1 MTMFTGRNN
10 RLKVLVFLLIICS
23 NSISPA
29 KLIKLSENLDENEE
43 GDENIY
49 EEIIPEDKEMTSYN
63 SLFLSI
69 SQGRREQLEMY
80 RFLGWELDMEMSR
93 GDKMEKVRIILR
105 TLPVILLLNFSGQL
119 YKTTGYK
126 SRTGKENPSTKH
138 QSRKKEN
145 QRK

>member
-49 EEIIPEDKEMTSYN
+49 EEIIPEDKTFN
-63 SLFLSI
+63 PLFLPVNI
-69 SQGRREQLEMY
+69 VIV
-80 RFLGWELDMEMSR
+80 FL
-93 GDKMEKVRIILR
+93 
-105 TLPVILLLNFSGQL
+105 FF
-119 YKTTGYK
+119 
-126 SRTGKENPSTKH
+126 
-138 QSRKKEN
+138 
-145 QRK
+145 